1 MVRGFNVAIL
11 ENIAT
16 TSSGGTPSRGN
27 IDFYKGDIPWITTG
41 ELRDDYI
48 FDSKEH
54 ITQEALDNSS
64 AKVFPAGTV
73 LMAMYGATI
82 GRLGILQLDAATNQA
97 CCAFFPNPNKL
108 NARYLYNWLFYH
120 RNELIEMGT
129 GAGQPNIS
137 QNIIKKLEIDL
148 PEIEEQNNIVEV
160 LSDIDKLISTQEAL
174 IDKKQAMKQGAMQV
188 LLTGKQRVN
197 GFTGKWVAKKL
208 KDIAPLQRGFDL
220 PVSSIVDGKFP
231 VVFSNGIN
239 AWHNRFMVKGPGVV
253 MGRSGTIGKISYVDE
268 DYWPHNTSLWVTD
281 FCGNYP
287 KYVYYLFQTLTWDMY
302 MSGSG
307 VPTLN
312 RNDVHEC
319 ELIIPA
325 DLDEQVV
332 IARILEDMD
341 NEVTIQQINLEKI
354 KRIKSG
360 MMDNL
365 LTGRIRLID

>member
-41 ELRDDYI
+41 ELRDGYI

-174 IDKKQAMKQGAMQV
+174 IAKKQAVKQGVMQE
-188 LLTGKQRVN
+188 LLTGKRRLKGFMDKWQKKSFYEVFDILPNNTFPRSKMQNQPGKVKNIHYGDVLINFGEIIDCNHDSIPYLLDDISIRNNRAYAQAGDIVIADTAEDEMVGKVAELVN
-197 GFTGKWVAKKL
+197 VKDRIVSGLHTFLCRPKNKEEFASGWLGYYMNTERYHEQLLTYVTGIK
-208 KDIAPLQRGFDL
+208 
-220 PVSSIVDGKFP
+220 VSSI
-231 VVFSNGIN
+231 SRT
-239 AWHNRFMVKGPGVV
+239 NRRVSK
-253 MGRSGTIGKISYVDE
+253 TAI
-268 DYWPHNTSLWVTD
+268 
-281 FCGNYP
+281 
-287 KYVYYLFQTLTWDMY
+287 
-302 MSGSG
+302 
-307 VPTLN
+307 
-312 RNDVHEC
+312 
-319 ELIIPA
+319 
-325 DLDEQVV
+325 
-332 IARILEDMD
+332 
-341 NEVTIQQINLEKI
+341 
-354 KRIKSG
+354 
-360 MMDNL
+360 
-365 LTGRIRLID
+365 